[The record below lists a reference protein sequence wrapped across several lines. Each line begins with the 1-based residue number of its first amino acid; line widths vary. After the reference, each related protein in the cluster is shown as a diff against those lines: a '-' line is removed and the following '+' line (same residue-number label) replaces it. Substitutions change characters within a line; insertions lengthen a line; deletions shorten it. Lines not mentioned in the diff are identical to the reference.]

1 MNKNIRCRLLNSS
14 IFTFFCGLGGFCPVR
29 QAHQT
34 KPGFP
39 GFRYRSIP
47 SLALRNWLRQ
57 TFQSLP
63 LQIAGTKNKKG
74 VFSALLLFFL
84 AFSCFPQNSLNLLEE
99 SKKSGITLY
108 WDSLC
113 GSGILE
119 KNGHQISFRAG
130 DGFIL
135 EDYKK
140 LVLTDSPE
148 LKEGAVYVSRNFI
161 NHAEEL
167 FRTENSQNGFKIG
180 AILIDPGHG
189 GKDAG
194 ATYTHTING
203 KKITVTEK
211 DINLSVGKMLYSRLK
226 AAYPDKNIMLTRSK
240 DEYLS
245 LAQRTEIANAIK
257 LKEREAI
264 LYVSVHS
271 NASLDKKASG
281 FEVWYLSPGYRRNV
295 LDKDAVED
303 KDLYTV
309 MNSMMEEEYTTESIL
324 IAKFIMDGMQ
334 AQVGTLS
341 QARGIKAEEWF
352 VVRNSNM
359 PAVLVELG
367 FVSNEKE
374 GLLLTDESYLQKL
387 SLGIYNGLSAFV
399 THFERSRGFTGS
411 R

>member
-1 MNKNIRCRLLNSS
+1 MNKKHK
-14 IFTFFCGLGGFCPVR
+14 IFSV
-29 QAHQT
+29 
-34 KPGFP
+34 
-39 GFRYRSIP
+39 
-47 SLALRNWLRQ
+47 
-57 TFQSLP
+57 
-63 LQIAGTKNKKG
+63 
-74 VFSALLLFFL
+74 LFFIFL
-84 AFSCFPQNSLNLLEE
+84 VPLSAQKKMLNLLEE
-99 SKKSGITLY
+99 SSKSGITVY
-108 WDSLC
+108 WDSLSE
-113 GSGILE
+113 SGILE
-119 KNGHQISFRAG
+119 KNGHQVSFRKG

-148 LKEGAVYVSRNFI
+148 VKDGAVFVSQNFL
-161 NHAEEL
+161 NEAESL
-167 FRTENSQNGFKIG
+167 FKTENSQNGFKIG

-189 GKDAG
+189 GKDPG
-194 ATYTHTING
+194 AQYTHTVNG

-226 AAYPDKNIMLTRSK
+226 AAYPDKNIQLTRSK
-240 DEYLS
+240 DVFLS
-245 LAQRTEIANAIK
+245 LSQRTEIANAIK
-257 LKEREAI
+257 LQDKEAI
-264 LYVSVHS
+264 LYVSVHV

-295 LDKDAVED
+295 LDKGSIED

-334 AQVGTLS
+334 AQVGNLS
-341 QARGIKAEEWF
+341 SARGIKAEEWF

-367 FVSNEKE
+367 FLTNQKE
-374 GLLLTDESYLQKL
+374 GLLLKDESYLQKL

-411 R
+411 K

>member
-1 MNKNIRCRLLNSS
+1 MNKKHK
-14 IFTFFCGLGGFCPVR
+14 IFSV
-29 QAHQT
+29 
-34 KPGFP
+34 
-39 GFRYRSIP
+39 
-47 SLALRNWLRQ
+47 
-57 TFQSLP
+57 
-63 LQIAGTKNKKG
+63 
-74 VFSALLLFFL
+74 LFFIFL
-84 AFSCFPQNSLNLLEE
+84 VPLSAQKKMLNLLEE
-99 SKKSGITLY
+99 SSKSGITVY
-108 WDSLC
+108 WDSLSE
-113 GSGILE
+113 SGILE
-119 KNGHQISFRAG
+119 KNGHQVSFRKG

-140 LVLTDSPE
+140 LVLTDRPE
-148 LKEGAVYVSRNFI
+148 VKDGAVFVSQNFL
-161 NHAEEL
+161 NEAESL
-167 FRTENSQNGFKIG
+167 FKTENSQNGFKIG

-189 GKDAG
+189 GKDPG
-194 ATYTHTING
+194 AQYTHTVNG

-226 AAYPDKNIMLTRSK
+226 AAYPDKNIQLTRSK
-240 DEYLS
+240 DVFLS
-245 LAQRTEIANAIK
+245 LSQRTEIANAIK
-257 LKEREAI
+257 LKDKEAI
-264 LYVSVHS
+264 LYVSVHV

-295 LDKDAVED
+295 LDKGSIED

-334 AQVGTLS
+334 AQVGNLS
-341 QARGIKAEEWF
+341 SARGIKAEEWF

-367 FVSNEKE
+367 FLTNQKE
-374 GLLLTDESYLQKL
+374 GLLLKDESYLQKL

-411 R
+411 K